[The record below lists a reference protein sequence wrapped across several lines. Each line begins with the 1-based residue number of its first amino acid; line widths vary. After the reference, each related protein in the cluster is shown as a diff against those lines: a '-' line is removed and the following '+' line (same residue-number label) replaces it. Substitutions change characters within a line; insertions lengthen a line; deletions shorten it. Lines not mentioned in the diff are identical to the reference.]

1 MFITNFMCSDNDVDG
16 DTLLTLVGLTPGPDC
31 LKELIPK
38 IGTRIR
44 VYKIIKACYDGA
56 FVSYA
61 CQLLKLVIHIYIYI
75 YINM

>member
-1 MFITNFMCSDNDVDG
+1 MCSDNDVDG

-44 VYKIIKACYDGA
+44 VCKIIKACYDGI

-61 CQLLKLVIHIYIYI
+61 CQLLKLVIYIYQHVG
-75 YINM
+75 